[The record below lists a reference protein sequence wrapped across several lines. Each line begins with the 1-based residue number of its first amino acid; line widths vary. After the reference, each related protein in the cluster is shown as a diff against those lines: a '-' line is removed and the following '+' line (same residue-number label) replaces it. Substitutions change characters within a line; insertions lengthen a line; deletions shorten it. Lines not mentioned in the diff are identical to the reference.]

1 MRRGCRF
8 TGRRFDC
15 ATALI
20 RRTEFNLPNA
30 ITISRILAL
39 PVCSYAL
46 FKNGGDDTTWRI
58 IAWFLFFA
66 VGMTDLLDG
75 KLARS
80 RNTVTELGKFLDPV
94 ADKALIGTAMIGLSI
109 LGDLPW
115 WITVVI
121 LARELGITIFRL
133 AVIKR
138 GVIPANRGGKIK
150 TMAQGFAVGFYVL
163 PLPHW
168 LYWFRNS
175 FMAVAIILTLATG
188 YWYIAQAMKKVG

>member
-1 MRRGCRF
+1 M
-8 TGRRFDC
+8 
-15 ATALI
+15 I
-20 RRTEFNLPNA
+20 RRSELNLPNA

-39 PVCSYAL
+39 PICAFAL
-46 FKNGGDDTTWRI
+46 FKNGGEDTTWRI
-58 IAWFLFFA
+58 IAWCLFFT
-66 VGMTDLLDG
+66 VGLTDLLDG

-121 LARELGITIFRL
+121 LARELGITVFRL
-133 AVIKR
+133 AVINR

-150 TMAQGFAVGFYVL
+150 TMAQGLAVGFYVL

-175 FMAVAIILTLATG
+175 FMAVAIALTIGTG
-188 YWYIAQAMKKVG
+188 YWYVALAMKKVA

>member
-1 MRRGCRF
+1 M
-8 TGRRFDC
+8 
-15 ATALI
+15 I
-20 RRTEFNLPNA
+20 RRSELNLPNA

-58 IAWFLFFA
+58 IAWCLFFA
-66 VGMTDLLDG
+66 VGLTDLLDG
-75 KLARS
+75 RLARS

-94 ADKALIGTAMIGLSI
+94 ADKALIATAMIGLSI

-115 WITVVI
+115 WITIVI
-121 LARELGITIFRL
+121 LAREVGITLFRL

-150 TMAQGFAVGFYVL
+150 AMMQSFAVGFYVL

-168 LYWFRNS
+168 LNWFRNS
-175 FMAVAIILTLATG
+175 FMAVAIVLTIGTG
-188 YWYIAQAMKKVG
+188 YWYVAQALKKVK